1 LTDPFVERRRGERRQ
16 DERDRQRL
24 FEQLVAAEQDE
35 RRRIALFLHDG
46 PVQSLSGIALMLDAV
61 GHAIEDGR
69 LDEAREVLAS
79 SLVRHRLVIQTLRDL
94 SFNLE
99 PVVLRDRG
107 FVAAVEALADRLGLA
122 EEVQIDIDVAAAET
136 LGEKAQAALYQIIRE
151 ALSQAVQRSPSKIAI
166 HVVAAGGIVE
176 TTVADNGHLER
187 RARNVEAIEERAKP
201 LSGRVAVARSE
212 AGTTVRVTLPEYAAA
227 Q

>member
-1 LTDPFVERRRGERRQ
+1 LTDPFIERRRGERRQ
-16 DERDRQRL
+16 EERDRQRL

-69 LDEAREVLAS
+69 LDEAREVLGSA
-79 SLVRHRLVIQTLRDL
+79 LVRHRLVIQALRDL

-107 FVAAVEALADRLGLA
+107 FVAAVGALAERLGLA
-122 EEVQIDIDVAAAET
+122 EEVQIDIDVVAGET

-151 ALSQAVQRSPSKIAI
+151 ALSQAVQRSPSRIAI
-166 HVVAAGGIVE
+166 YVVAKAGVIE

-201 LSGRVAVARSE
+201 LSGRVAVHRSE
-212 AGTTVRVTLPEYAAA
+212 DGTTVRVTLPEYAAA

>member
-79 SLVRHRLVIQTLRDL
+79 ALGRHRLVIQTLRDL

-107 FVAAVEALADRLGLA
+107 FVAAVGALAERLGLA
-122 EEVQIDIDVAAAET
+122 EEVQIDIDVAAAEM

-166 HVVAAGGIVE
+166 LVVASGGTVE

-187 RARNVEAIEERAKP
+187 RARNVEAIEERVKP
-201 LSGRVAVARSE
+201 LSGRVSVARSE
-212 AGTTVRVTLPEYAAA
+212 AGTTVRVTLPEYAVA

>member
-1 LTDPFVERRRGERRQ
+1 
-16 DERDRQRL
+16 
-24 FEQLVAAEQDE
+24 
-35 RRRIALFLHDG
+35 
-46 PVQSLSGIALMLDAV
+46 MLDAV

-69 LDEAREVLAS
+69 LDEAREVLTSA
-79 SLVRHRLVIQTLRDL
+79 LVRHRLVIQTLRDL

-107 FVAAVEALADRLGLA
+107 FVAAVGALAERLGLA

-151 ALSQAVQRSPSKIAI
+151 TLSQAVQRSPSRIAI
-166 HVVAAGGIVE
+166 HVIATGGVVE

-201 LSGRVAVARSE
+201 LSGRVSVARSE

>member
-1 LTDPFVERRRGERRQ
+1 LTDPFIERRRGERRQ
-16 DERDRQRL
+16 EERDRQRL

-79 SLVRHRLVIQTLRDL
+79 ALVRHRLVIQALRDL

-107 FVAAVEALADRLGLA
+107 FVAAVGALAERLGLA

-151 ALSQAVQRSPSKIAI
+151 ALSQAVQRSPSRIAI
-166 HVVAAGGIVE
+166 QVVASAGVIE
-176 TTVADNGHLER
+176 TTVSDNGHLER

-201 LSGRVAVARSE
+201 LSGRVAVRRSE
-212 AGTTVRVTLPEYAAA
+212 DGTTVRVTLPEYAAA
-227 Q
+227 H